1 MPLSERIRERARK
14 LVWSAGANADMAYKP
29 VLEKFPHITAFGSE
43 KWNLYLTVGSVY
55 AAVIRLIHD
64 QQPSERDVDELMAI
78 VNGSLAERCP
88 GGVEA
93 LEECRKAIDYSFAGP
108 GAGPEEAEPEFAFS
122 DRVGAWILYKLGGPK
137 EFKDAA
143 VLMRTL
149 GLSVISAFQSWW
161 E

>member
-1 MPLSERIRERARK
+1 MPLNEHFKERGRK
-14 LVWSAGANADMAYKP
+14 LVWAAGANADMAYKP
-29 VLEKFPHITAFGSE
+29 ILEKFPHITAFGSE

-55 AAVIRLIHD
+55 AAVVRLIHD
-64 QQPSERDVDELMAI
+64 QHLVKGDVDELI
-78 VNGSLAERCP
+78 GIINGSLGDRYP

-93 LEECRKAIDYSFAGP
+93 LEECRKAIDSSFSGLKDAQD
-108 GAGPEEAEPEFAFS
+108 AEPEFAFS
-122 DRVGAWILYKLGGPK
+122 DRVGAWILFKLGGPK

-149 GLSVISAFQSWW
+149 GLSVITAFSSWW